1 MLSTKS
7 RYGLRALLYMALK
20 NKGDKISIKEI
31 GEKENISVRYLEQIF
46 NSLKQGGI
54 IKSIKGAG
62 GGYLFAKNLNE
73 ITLKDIFQI
82 LEKDLYCNLEENNDN
97 NTLEYTLNKY
107 VWNAYNDNLINFL
120 ESLNLEDLALK
131 HNENQVLMYYI

>member
-7 RYGLRALLYMALK
+7 KYGLRALLYMGLK
-20 NKGDKISIKEI
+20 NTEDKVSIKEI

-46 NSLKQGGI
+46 NSLKQGGV

-62 GGYLFAKNLNE
+62 GGYIFAKHP
-73 ITLKDIFQI
+73 KDIKLREIFEL
-82 LEKDLYCNLEENNDN
+82 LEKDLYCSLEENNEN
-97 NTLEYTLNKY
+97 NTIENTLNKY
-107 VWNAYNDNLINFL
+107 VWKAYNKNLENFL
-120 ESLNLEDLALK
+120 ENLSLEDLIIK